1 MKELEK
7 YHVDE
12 LRKLDLKTIEK
23 LISICP
29 QCAQLTMRELQE
41 RKAELIGELIKNKI
55 SRL

>member
-1 MKELEK
+1 MKKLEK